1 MRICIFYSSPKLG
14 DIILQLPFIKAISVH
29 FNKKVTLCIN
39 QNINIQNILQKQNY
53 IDSVIVNPFRRGRFF
68 LNDVFKLSK
77 ILKQK
82 NIDCAFILE
91 KTKGT
96 AIACK
101 LAKVDKI
108 FGFGIGSQKFLVE
121 NFSRLKKNDLRY
133 NYTYQST
140 KFLNFHKISYNFND
154 KFLILDQIEKIN
166 FKKK

>member
-1 MRICIFYSSPKLG
+1 M
-14 DIILQLPFIKAISVH
+14 
-29 FNKKVTLCIN
+29 TLCIN

-101 LAKVDKI
+101 LAKVEKI
-108 FGFGIGSQKFLVE
+108 FGFGIGSQKLLVE
-121 NFSRLKKNDLRY
+121 NFS
-133 NYTYQST
+133 
-140 KFLNFHKISYNFND
+140 
-154 KFLILDQIEKIN
+154 
-166 FKKK
+166 

>member
-1 MRICIFYSSPKLG
+1 MKVCVFYTSPKLG

-82 NIDCAFILE
+82 VGSVIAFF
-91 KTKGT
+91 GT
-96 AIACK
+96 IKACK
-101 LAKVDKI
+101 DAKNLKPFKAYFECRRNCKNVD
-108 FGFGIGSQKFLVE
+108 GSFAFMSPLEYLEQDIDSFRK
-121 NFSRLKKNDLRY
+121 
-133 NYTYQST
+133 Q
-140 KFLNFHKISYNFND
+140 
-154 KFLILDQIEKIN
+154 FLI
-166 FKKK
+166 KKPEIYNEIIQQENTMEFSHS